1 MYRRMTGRMAGV
13 VGVVFAAWFLVG
25 SAAAEAP
32 PNLRYGFQKDQ
43 KYAYDILINLKCMTL
58 EETWKGILIF
68 EVTKANDD
76 QFDMKVS
83 GRLAKSVKGR
93 GRFPYFPRHRGMPFG
108 PRGPFGVRG
117 PGTWTI
123 SRRGDV
129 IIVGRVNQILCLL
142 GPEELLIIESLPKE
156 AKMSWTVSSGTGITE
171 IGESPMPFPPRREEV
186 GHGAGEQID
195 YAVTKTTSETVH
207 LTKKYHLTTTPSSGE
222 ETHFNMSGSGDL
234 EFDRKRGAF
243 VSNSM
248 KYEIEVN
255 KNDTKLN
262 VPVALTYH
270 LMTEKELAD
279 HEKKEKEKA
288 DAIAEANKPKPVSA
302 QERASLLKDL
312 RSHDDARCRAALQ
325 RLAKGVVDE
334 QPEAISVAVAP
345 FLSHP
350 NGWIQADAAKAMVI
364 WATPNAEAALIK
376 ASNTENRMA
385 RGSVIVA
392 LGRIP
397 SPATAEAAAAE
408 LPRNRRE
415 AGKALRAMGR
425 VAETATV
432 PWASDRDFW
441 VRREACDV
449 LKEIGGRKSIA
460 ALQRALLDPRCPD
473 KKQIEDTIAAI
484 EVHMSQQGDEAE
496 PAEAATAT
504 TPAMVAPKTKDATR
518 SWSDASGSYEVEALF
533 LGVADGKVSLKKT
546 DGRTIRVPLEKL
558 SEEDQIWIEDHAQA
572 IPENPFE

>member
-1 MYRRMTGRMAGV
+1 MCLWMTGRMASV
-13 VGVVFAAWFLVG
+13 VGVALAAWFLVS

-32 PNLRYGFQKDQ
+32 PVLRYGFQKDQ
-43 KYAYDILINLKCMTL
+43 KYAYDILINLKCMTV
-58 EETWKGILIF
+58 EETWKGILIY

-76 QFDMKVS
+76 QFVTKVS
-83 GRLAKSVKGR
+83 GRLAKSVRGS
-93 GRFPYFPRHRGMPFG
+93 GRFPHFPRHRGMPFG
-108 PRGPFGVRG
+108 PFGRHGPFGVQG

-123 SRRGDV
+123 NRRGDV
-129 IIVGRVNQILCLL
+129 IIVGRVNQIPCLL

-171 IGESPMPFPPRREEV
+171 IGESSMPFPPRREET

-195 YAVTKTTSETVH
+195 YAVTKTTPETVH
-207 LTKKYHLTTTPSSGE
+207 LTKKYHLTTTPSSGD
-222 ETHFNMSGSGDL
+222 ETHFNMSGIGDL

-243 VSNSM
+243 TSNSM

-392 LGRIP
+392 L
-397 SPATAEAAAAE
+397 
-408 LPRNRRE
+408 
-415 AGKALRAMGR
+415 GKALRAMGR